1 MRCALLLA
9 LLPLALGCDNPAN
22 DACAAA
28 YTASRSAADAFCAT
42 FTTSTVTATTG
53 LPAFASACNY
63 NTKHL
68 SSACSCIDTAWATAA
83 AVVSSQSIA
92 TSDAITTSDNVAT
105 TAPAVVTTTPTT
117 LVTATRAASS
127 SSSSTLAQ
135 ASVTTAPTVADSV
148 TEAAGTGSTCV
159 VTAYASISSAVKSC
173 TNIVLSNI
181 SAPPSSTIDL
191 QSLQTGATVTF
202 AGTTVRYNG
211 CFSRL
216 TY

>member
-1 MRCALLLA
+1 
-9 LLPLALGCDNPAN
+9 
-22 DACAAA
+22 
-28 YTASRSAADAFCAT
+28 
-42 FTTSTVTATTG
+42 
-53 LPAFASACNY
+53 
-63 NTKHL
+63 
-68 SSACSCIDTAWATAA
+68 
-83 AVVSSQSIA
+83 
-92 TSDAITTSDNVAT
+92 
-105 TAPAVVTTTPTT
+105 VTTTPTT

-135 ASVTTAPTVADSV
+135 PSVTTAPTVADSV

>member
-1 MRCALLLA
+1 MRSALFLS

-42 FTTSTVTATTG
+42 FTTGTVTATTD
-53 LPAFASACNY
+53 LPSFASACDN
-63 NTKHL
+63 NIKHL

-83 AVVSSQSIA
+83 AGEASSNEPATTSEVA
-92 TSDAITTSDNVAT
+92 TSVSFATSEVIPTSSA
-105 TAPAVVTTTPTT
+105 AVTKPTT
-117 LVTATRAASS
+117 LVKVTRS
-127 SSSSTLAQ
+127 AQ
-135 ASVTTAPTVADSV
+135 ASVTAAPVVADSQ
-148 TEAAGTGSTCV
+148 ASGTGTTCV
-159 VTAYASISSAVKSC
+159 VTAYASISSAVESC

-202 AGTTVRYNG
+202 AGTTVGFLDRV
-211 CFSRL
+211 L
-216 TY
+216 LATY